1 MPTLFEFEGGLGV
14 VASASS
20 ERPATQPPPPP
31 PPVAVPV
38 DVGDGPPPPIESSP
52 STFTSALAQ
61 WLEPQALFRSTFIG
75 GLWYD
80 VAAADP
86 RVVYPFVVF
95 ARHDSKPTGV
105 AGRPF
110 WSEVVEVIFRIE
122 ASGDQDI
129 DDLADTLESILFSP
143 RGGGQAPIEFPR
155 GRIVHRRGG
164 VKSIGITKAMGVA
177 GVDVFQ
183 ATIESKWLVARDS

>member
-1 MPTLFEFEGGLGV
+1 VGPI
-14 VASASS
+14 
-20 ERPATQPPPPP
+20 ATATGPP
-31 PPVAVPV
+31 PPVDA
-38 DVGDGPPPPIESSP
+38 DA
-52 STFTSALAQ
+52 STFTSALAT
-61 WLEPQALFRSTFIG
+61 WLEPQAAFRAAFPG

-86 RVVYPFVVF
+86 SIIYPYVVF
-95 ARHDSKPTGV
+95 ARHDSRRTGL
-105 AGRPF
+105 AGRPS
-110 WSEVVEVIFRIE
+110 WSEEVEVTFQIN

-143 RGGGQAPIEFPR
+143 RGVGYEPIEFPR

-164 VKSIGITKAMGVA
+164 VKSLGLARAMGVA